1 MKKIALSLFVV
12 LTALTNVF
20 AQNFEAE
27 CPSGQMLNFKIID
40 QENHYVEISTN
51 TNIHGHLILPENV
64 TYQNQDYTVKE
75 IGAHAF
81 DECQGITGSL
91 IIPNTITSIKE
102 FAFYYTGIEEL
113 TIGES
118 VEMISDYAFASC
130 SNISKVYFNA
140 INCEIISYWISA
152 QAGAELHI
160 GPNVQR
166 INDQTF
172 SNCYWFQ
179 GQIDLPES
187 LTYIGDYAFYD
198 CYGFT
203 GSLSIGDNVTYIG
216 EGAFFQCYGLSGS
229 LTIGNGVTTIGDLAF
244 ADCFYL
250 SGPLTIGNSVTH
262 IGSYAFSNCSEL
274 TGPLTIGNSV
284 TSIDDYAFSDCLSL
298 SGLLTLS
305 DNLVTIGESAFY
317 DCRNLTGSLDFGD
330 HVTVIGANAFS
341 SCQGLTGIIE
351 LPNSLTSIGNNAF
364 SDCSISGTL
373 NIPTSVTSIGTNP
386 IAGCNNINAIIVEDG
401 NPNYYSEGNTL
412 IEKGSKKLISGIKNS
427 QVPDDVKTIGD
438 IAFYACTGLS
448 EVTFGSQLTEIERN
462 AFYNCTH
469 LTTIHSNAV
478 VPPLS
483 DQQAFYNVPTYLTM
497 TVPCGSFDAYWND
510 NTWSMFNN
518 IIEQGNFEIK
528 VISSNLTYGNAELIQ
543 APSCDN
549 GGQTIVSAT
558 AQPRYKFDS
567 WTVDGVVVS
576 RESTYTFTASED
588 LILVASFLPETGIDE
603 NDLVGI
609 EIYPNPVKDQLHIS
623 AKDLCRIEILNGT
636 GQILASIACNA
647 DETAIDMSHY
657 TSGLY
662 LIRIIGKDSVCK
674 QIIKM

>member
-1 MKKIALSLFVV
+1 MKKLALSLFVV
-12 LTALTNVF
+12 LTTFANVF
-20 AQNFEAE
+20 AQSFEAE

-40 QENHYVEISTN
+40 PENRYVEISTN
-51 TNIHGHLILPENV
+51 TNIHGHLILPETV
-64 TYQNQDYTVKE
+64 SYQNQDYTVKE

-118 VEMISDYAFASC
+118 VESINGFAFGSC
-130 SNISKVYFNA
+130 NNLSKVYFNA
-140 INCEIISYWISA
+140 INCVAAPAWISV
-152 QAGAELHI
+152 QEGAELHI

-166 INDQTF
+166 LNDKIF
-172 SNCYWFQ
+172 SNCHDFQ
-179 GQIDLPES
+179 GPLDLPES
-187 LTYIGDYAFYD
+187 LIYIGDNAFFD
-198 CYGFT
+198 CSGFT
-203 GSLSIGDNVTYIG
+203 GSLNIGDNVTNIGDNAFFNCSGFTGSLNIGDNVTNIG
-216 EGAFFQCYGLSGS
+216 EGAFFSCK
-229 LTIGNGVTTIGDLAF
+229 N
-244 ADCFYL
+244 L
-250 SGPLTIGNSVTH
+250 SGPLTIGNNVT
-262 IGSYAFSNCSEL
+262 
-274 TGPLTIGNSV
+274 TIG
-284 TSIDDYAFSDCLSL
+284 YRAFGSCTSL
-298 SGLLTLS
+298 SGPLS
-305 DNLVTIGESAFY
+305 LGDNLVAIGESAFY
-317 DCRNLTGSLDFGD
+317 YCSNLTGSLDFGNNI
-330 HVTVIGANAFS
+330 TTIGKSAFDCCTKLS
-341 SCQGLTGIIE
+341 GPIE
-351 LPNSLTSIGNNAF
+351 LPNSLISIGDYAF
-364 SDCSISGTL
+364 AECSISGTL
-373 NIPTSVTSIGTNP
+373 TIPASVTSIGINP
-386 IAGCNNINAIIVEDG
+386 IAGCNNINAVIVEDN
-401 NPNYYSEGNTL
+401 NPNYYSEGNSL
-412 IEKGSKKLISGIKNS
+412 IEKGSNKLISGTRDS
-427 QVPDDVKTIGD
+427 QIPDDAKVIGCA
-438 IAFYACTGLS
+438 AFYACTGLS
-448 EVTFGSQLTEIERN
+448 EVTFGSQLTEIEGL